1 MTGKAVLIL
10 GRFTERRKEVL
21 ESIAQWLRDNDHLPI
36 IMDFPKP
43 KDRNFT
49 ETVRTLAGL
58 CKYVIVDLTN
68 PKSVPQE
75 LSFTLPKLRMPFI
88 PLLQKRHKSWS
99 LWDELEEKS
108 NVLKPTVM
116 YENPIHLLSQ
126 MKEVMERAKTLKK
139 EMTNG
144 EPQYPS
150 QRKRGT

>member
-1 MTGKAVLIL
+1 
-10 GRFTERRKEVL
+10 
-21 ESIAQWLRDNDHLPI
+21 
-36 IMDFPKP
+36 
-43 KDRNFT
+43 
-49 ETVRTLAGL
+49 
-58 CKYVIVDLTN
+58 
-68 PKSVPQE
+68 
-75 LSFTLPKLRMPFI
+75 MPFI